1 MNLTDAAV
9 LAGAAVI
16 MAVFIAAF
24 FKRKKNGGCNG
35 CSGCQGCPYHSDG
48 KCEKES
54 NNEK

>member
-35 CSGCQGCPYHSDG
+35 CSGCQGCPYHSGG